1 MTEASPVNTMA
12 SVMSLVLLLST
23 SPSDVWIVDSV
34 LLAVLPAIRR
44 AASVV
49 VLEGGDKKNA
59 AVDVTTS
66 DCVCAQDICLSFQDS
81 WSKLAPA
88 SRPRLFRALM
98 DGLGKGSETVVAL
111 SLLTSD
117 VGLADPEMMRA
128 FVHDLL
134 LRANP
139 KFQVGAYYSLLVAVF
154 LRVYIYREFYHL
166 PLI

>member
-1 MTEASPVNTMA
+1 MAIMTEASPVNTMA

-49 VLEGGDKKNA
+49 TLEGGDKNA
-59 AVDVTTS
+59 AAAA
-66 DCVCAQDICLSFQDS
+66 CVCAQDICLSFQGC

-88 SRPRLFRALM
+88 SRPRVFRALM

-117 VGLADPEMMRA
+117 AALAEPKTMKN

-134 LRANP
+134 LRADP
-139 KFQVGAYYSLLVAVF
+139 KFQVGAFTRYVLLYF
-154 LRVYIYREFYHL
+154 
-166 PLI
+166 